1 MARKKSKRQIMREY
15 EAFSRNGKN
24 AGMKTSP
31 YAEREKKPRKERAKL
46 RLGKPLL
53 WAALGV
59 LLLAAAACAAVL
71 LKDRAHD
78 AARCYCVLADK
89 NELRIGMS
97 DESERKVASII
108 KKTKLDAGGAQKSD
122 HKLVVN
128 GKEYYYNRVSGRIS
142 YLEGS
147 ASAILSESDRLM
159 LNDMIGMGAV
169 TNVENPSSSGYK
181 IKPLLIVT
189 EGEDARIELEF
200 TCSRETQIPY
210 MAVVARLNDEGE
222 WIDQRITPED
232 PGRIIAINKVGRIAF
247 PLDPEFISREGNYV
261 FVMQE
266 YSESPAAITISGGTG
281 DTVIPGESVVIP
293 ISINGSRSIEF
304 TVKKGRGDGALKLYR
319 DEYSLMEQYPQLAS
333 LDTKD
338 GVDICI
344 CVDYGNYRCTLLP
357 PGQRSALEMAA
368 AAESASGGHSLTLEE
383 ARTML
388 EHYGVPREKVFV
400 KPYNSPFSSV
410 LPAFDPN
417 EEYFREY
424 LKRLLYDEVEKEEDA
439 EPGPTERP
447 EGFPTAHSDNVNV
460 HLTAVAWDLGG
471 GAYYEEG
478 FSADT
483 IDLNPAPCIAVRWV
497 NLGTETLT
505 YGSMTALQYLNA
517 DGEYETC
524 HSNAFV
530 MMDGHTLL
538 PGGSAV
544 ERYFLGSYD
553 MVRSGRYRLW
563 LSVDPLNY
571 YISSEDSLHITQ
583 YVSLYCVD
591 FDFNAL
597 ERRSEP

>member
-159 LNDMIGMGAV
+159 LNDLIGMGAV
-169 TNVENPSSSGYK
+169 TNVENPSSSGYT

-232 PGRIIAINKVGRIAF
+232 PGRIIVINKVGRIAF

-333 LDTKD
+333 LDTKE
-338 GVDICI
+338 GVEVMV

-357 PGQRSALEMAA
+357 PGDYDAFSMLSLAEPAA
-368 AAESASGGHSLTLEE
+368 GGHALTIEE
-383 ARTML
+383 TRTML
-388 EHYGVPREKVFV
+388 EYYGVPREKVFV
-400 KPYNSPFSSV
+400 YPYNSALTSTITTM
-410 LPAFDPN
+410 LPDD
-417 EEYFREY
+417 EYIKDLIY
-424 LKRLLYDEVEKEEDA
+424 GTTAEKSA
-439 EPGPTERP
+439 PPGPTERP

-505 YGSMTALQYLNA
+505 YGPMTVLQYLNA

-571 YISSEDSLHITQ
+571 YISSEDSLHIPQ
-583 YVSLYCVD
+583 YGLMYCVD

>member
-46 RLGKPLL
+46 RFGKPLL

-59 LLLAAAACAAVL
+59 LLLAAAACAALL

-159 LNDMIGMGAV
+159 LNDLIGMGAV
-169 TNVENPSSSGYK
+169 TNVENPSSSGYT

-222 WIDQRITPED
+222 WIDQKITPED
-232 PGRIIAINKVGRIAF
+232 PGRIMAINKVGRIAF

-319 DEYSLMEQYPQLAS
+319 DERVLIAQYPQLAS
-333 LDTKD
+333 LDTKE
-338 GVDICI
+338 GVEVMV

-357 PGQRSALEMAA
+357 PGDYDAFSMLSLAEPAA
-368 AAESASGGHSLTLEE
+368 GGHALTIEE
-383 ARTML
+383 TRTML
-388 EHYGVPREKVFV
+388 EYYGVPREKVFV
-400 KPYNSPFSSV
+400 YPYNSALTSTITTM
-410 LPAFDPN
+410 LPDD
-417 EEYFREY
+417 EYIKDLIY
-424 LKRLLYDEVEKEEDA
+424 GTTAEKSA
-439 EPGPTERP
+439 PPGPTERP

-460 HLTAVAWDLGG
+460 HLTTVAWDLGG

-497 NLGTETLT
+497 NLGTEALT

-583 YVSLYCVD
+583 YVSMYCVD

>member
-159 LNDMIGMGAV
+159 LNDLIGMGAV
-169 TNVENPSSSGYK
+169 TNVENPSSSGYT

-232 PGRIIAINKVGRIAF
+232 PGRIIVINKVGRIAF

-333 LDTKD
+333 LDTKE
-338 GVDICI
+338 GVEVMV

-357 PGQRSALEMAA
+357 PGDYDAFSMLSLAEPAA
-368 AAESASGGHSLTLEE
+368 GGHALTIEE
-383 ARTML
+383 TRTML
-388 EHYGVPREKVFV
+388 EYYGVPREKVFV
-400 KPYNSPFSSV
+400 CPYNSALTSTITTM
-410 LPAFDPN
+410 LPDD
-417 EEYFREY
+417 EYIKDLIY
-424 LKRLLYDEVEKEEDA
+424 GTTAEKSA
-439 EPGPTERP
+439 PPGPTERP

-563 LSVDPLNY
+563 LSVEPLNY
-571 YISSEDSLHITQ
+571 YISSEDSLHIPQ
-583 YVSLYCVD
+583 YVSMYYVD

-597 ERRSEP
+597 ERQSEP

>member
-89 NELRIGMS
+89 NELRIGMN

-159 LNDMIGMGAV
+159 LNDLIGMGAV
-169 TNVENPSSSGYK
+169 TNVENPSSSGYT

-293 ISINGSRSIEF
+293 ISINGRRSIDF
-304 TVKKGRGDGALKLYR
+304 TVKEGRGDALLALYR

-333 LDTKD
+333 LDTKE
-338 GVDICI
+338 GVEVMV

-357 PGQRSALEMAA
+357 PGDYDAFSMLSLAEPAA
-368 AAESASGGHSLTLEE
+368 GGHALTIEE
-383 ARTML
+383 TRTML
-388 EHYGVPREKVFV
+388 EYYGVPREKVFV
-400 KPYNSPFSSV
+400 YPYNSALTSTITTM
-410 LPAFDPN
+410 LPDD
-417 EEYFREY
+417 EYIKDLIY
-424 LKRLLYDEVEKEEDA
+424 GTTAEKSA
-439 EPGPTERP
+439 PPGPTERP
-447 EGFPTAHSDNVNV
+447 GPADAPQAHSENISVR
-460 HLTAVAWDLGG
+460 LTAVGWDLG
-471 GAYYEEG
+471 EG
-478 FSADT
+478 LRFADGFT
-483 IDLNPAPCIAVRWV
+483 FRDGLSEIPSPGIAVLWE
-497 NLGTETLT
+497 NLGTEAFTINDAFLLEYSAGDGYYSAT
-505 YGSMTALQYLNA
+505 RIDGPAA
-517 DGEYETC
+517 DLA
-524 HSNAFV
+524 HI
-530 MMDGHTLL
+530 LL
-538 PGGSAV
+538 PGSSAV
-544 ERYFLGSYD
+544 EYCPLGEAD
-553 MVRSGRYRLW
+553 ILFDGRYRLW
-563 LSVDPLNY
+563 LNLKAQDPSSSI
-571 YISSEDSLHITQ
+571 YISDAGSI
-583 YVSLYCVD
+583 YYVD
-591 FDFNAL
+591 FTVDAA
-597 ERRSEP
+597 EPADG

>member
-108 KKTKLDAGGAQKSD
+108 KKTKLDAGGALKSD

-159 LNDMIGMGAV
+159 LNDLIGMGAV
-169 TNVENPSSSGYK
+169 TNVENPSSSGYT

-232 PGRIIAINKVGRIAF
+232 PGRIIVINKVGRIAF

-319 DEYSLMEQYPQLAS
+319 DERVLIAQYPQLGE
-333 LDTKD
+333 LDTKE
-338 GVDICI
+338 GVEVMV

-357 PGQRSALEMAA
+357 PGDYDAFSMLSLAEPAA
-368 AAESASGGHSLTLEE
+368 GGHALTIEE
-383 ARTML
+383 TRTML
-388 EHYGVPREKVFV
+388 EYYGVPREKVFV
-400 KPYNSPFSSV
+400 CPYNSALTSTITTM
-410 LPAFDPN
+410 LPDD
-417 EEYFREY
+417 EYIKDLIY
-424 LKRLLYDEVEKEEDA
+424 GTTAEKSA
-439 EPGPTERP
+439 PPGPTERP

-563 LSVDPLNY
+563 LSVEPLNY

-583 YVSLYCVD
+583 YVSMYCVD

>member
-159 LNDMIGMGAV
+159 LNDLIGMGAV
-169 TNVENPSSSGYK
+169 TNVENPSSSGYT

-210 MAVVARLNDEGE
+210 MAVVARLNDKGE

-266 YSESPAAITISGGTG
+266 YSESPAAITISDGTG

-293 ISINGSRSIEF
+293 ISVNGSRSIEF

-319 DEYSLMEQYPQLAS
+319 DEYNLMEQYPQLAS
-333 LDTKD
+333 LDTKE
-338 GVDICI
+338 GVEVMV

-357 PGQRSALEMAA
+357 PGDYDAFSMLSLAEPAA
-368 AAESASGGHSLTLEE
+368 GGHALTIEE
-383 ARTML
+383 TRTML
-388 EHYGVPREKVFV
+388 EYYGVPREKVFV
-400 KPYNSPFSSV
+400 YPYNSALTSTITTM
-410 LPAFDPN
+410 LPDD
-417 EEYFREY
+417 EYIKDLIY
-424 LKRLLYDEVEKEEDA
+424 GTTAEKSA
-439 EPGPTERP
+439 PPGPTERP

-505 YGSMTALQYLNA
+505 YGPMTVLQYLNA

-530 MMDGHTLL
+530 MLAENILL

-563 LSVDPLNY
+563 LSVDPQNY

-583 YVSLYCVD
+583 YVSMYCVD

>member
-147 ASAILSESDRLM
+147 ASAILPEGDRLM

-169 TNVENPSSSGYK
+169 TNVENPSSSGYT

-333 LDTKD
+333 LDTKE
-338 GVDICI
+338 GVEVMV

-357 PGQRSALEMAA
+357 PGDYDAFSMLSLAEPAA
-368 AAESASGGHSLTLEE
+368 GGHALTIEE
-383 ARTML
+383 TRTML
-388 EHYGVPREKVFV
+388 EYYGVPREKVFV
-400 KPYNSPFSSV
+400 CPYNSALTSTITTM
-410 LPAFDPN
+410 LPDD
-417 EEYFREY
+417 EYIKDLIY
-424 LKRLLYDEVEKEEDA
+424 GTTAEKSA
-439 EPGPTERP
+439 PPGPTERP

-571 YISSEDSLHITQ
+571 YISFEDSLHITQ
-583 YVSLYCVD
+583 YVSMYCVD